1 MFCFSSLGGCHIPV
15 KTINVGP
22 FISCL
27 IKLWCGYRYVY
38 VHNTNFSFLYFTV
51 ILLASSPHLFSRTFL
66 SWWQLFSL
74 CLLTV
79 SCLST
84 FSCNNCFQG
93 IKQKCGIALFN
104 IFQIKYTIAQPSV
117 KIHFSFHQI
126 LPRLFWG
133 LIIPSC
139 GCAPIAN
146 VILLGK
152 DQVIFMFWL
161 R

>member
-1 MFCFSSLGGCHIPV
+1 MLGHLSLASSNCDV
-15 KTINVGP
+15 
-22 FISCL
+22 
-27 IKLWCGYRYVY
+27 GYRYVY
-38 VHNTNFSFLYFTV
+38 VRNTDFSFLHFTV
-51 ILLASSPHLFSRTFL
+51 ILLASGPHLFSRTFL

-84 FSCNNCFQG
+84 FSRNNCFQG
-93 IKQKCGIALFN
+93 IKQQWSIALFN
-104 IFQIKYTIAQPSV
+104 ISQIKYTMAQPSV

-126 LPRLFWG
+126 PPRLFWG

-139 GCAPIAN
+139 QCASMAN

-152 DQVIFMFWL
+152 DWVIFMFWF

>member
-1 MFCFSSLGGCHIPV
+1 MFCFSSLEVCHIPV
-15 KTINVGP
+15 KTISVGP
-22 FISCL
+22 FISCF
-27 IKLWCGYRYVY
+27 IKLWCVLYVCVYSQYRFFISVFYN
-38 VHNTNFSFLYFTV
+38 H
-51 ILLASSPHLFSRTFL
+51 ILVSGSHLFSRTFL

-79 SCLST
+79 SRLST

-93 IKQKCGIALFN
+93 IKQKWGIALFN

-117 KIHFSFHQI
+117 KIHLSFHQI

-139 GCAPIAN
+139 GHASMAN
-146 VILLGK
+146 VIWLGK
-152 DQVIFMFWL
+152 TEVIFMLWL